1 MASSS
6 PSASA
11 PAPAPAPLKGPT
23 VPFGRP
29 MREAHFAFSPHYT
42 PINHGSY
49 GTYPVSVREAHEALR
64 RDVEA
69 APDRFIVIDW
79 PARLRESRAA
89 IAGVLN
95 CETDEVVLVP
105 NCTTGSDTIFKNI
118 KWEPGDVILVYEVV
132 YEAALAGLSWIA
144 ETFGVRVEV
153 VPLQIPLS
161 DAEIVDAVVSAARR
175 INEGQQENAD
185 GDGDGKGNGNVK
197 ERVRLAVVDTVVSM
211 PGLRMPFETLVPA
224 LQAEG
229 ALVLVDAAHGIGHV
243 DIDLAALKPDFLVT
257 SLNKWFFVPRGVSAL
272 YVPKRHQGLV
282 RTSLPTSVRF
292 REHAGEEGEDEGA
305 FVKLFDFVA
314 SHDMTNFLAV
324 KAALSFRADICGGED
339 AIREYCRSVAR
350 QGGEVAASILGTEVM
365 DAPASRMRECFF
377 ANVRLPLVITTDN
390 DGNETEVREGKIP
403 IRDAGKVVQ
412 WFKETGV
419 RESGMYF
426 QTGPYRGALWW
437 RLSGMVYVDV
447 EDFRR
452 AAEVLKG
459 LCERAGRGEYL
470 R

>member
-1 MASSS
+1 MTSSS
-6 PSASA
+6 PSGS
-11 PAPAPAPLKGPT
+11 APAPLKGPI

-29 MREAHFAFSPHYT
+29 MREAQFAFSPHYT

-64 RDVEA
+64 REVEA

-89 IAGVLN
+89 VAGILN

-153 VPLQIPLS
+153 VPLSIPLS
-161 DAEIVDAVVSAARR
+161 DAEIVDAVVGAARR
-175 INEGQQENAD
+175 INGAGGGNAD
-185 GDGDGKGNGNVK
+185 GDGDGDGDVK

-211 PGLRMPFETLVPA
+211 PRLRMPFETLVPA

-243 DIDLAALKPDFLVT
+243 DIDLAALMPDFLVT
-257 SLNKWFFVPRGVSAL
+257 SLNKWLFVPRGVSAL

-292 REHAGEEGEDEGA
+292 RKHAGEEGEDEGA
-305 FVKLFDFVA
+305 FVRLFDFVA

-324 KAALSFRADICGGED
+324 KAALTFRADICGGED

-350 QGGEVAASILGTEVM
+350 QGAEVAAFILGTEVM
-365 DAPASRMRECFF
+365 DTPASRMRECFF
-377 ANVRLPLVITTDN
+377 ANVRLPLAITTDN
-390 DGNETEVREGKIP
+390 DGNGTEAGEGKIP
-403 IRDAGKVVQ
+403 IRDVGKVVQ

-452 AAEVLKG
+452 AAEVIKG

>member
-6 PSASA
+6 PQPASASVSPSA
-11 PAPAPAPLKGPT
+11 PPPTGAPTA
-23 VPFGRP
+23 VPFGRA
-29 MREAHFAFSPHYT
+29 MREAHFAFDPHYT

-49 GTYPVSVREAHEALR
+49 GTYPVCVRQAHEALR
-64 RDVEA
+64 AEVEA
-69 APDRFIVIDW
+69 APDRFIVIEW
-79 PARLRESRAA
+79 PARLRQARAA

-95 CETDEVVLVP
+95 CEVDELVLVP
-105 NCTTGSDTIFKNI
+105 NSTTGSDTVFKNI
-118 KWEPGDVILVYEVV
+118 PWRPGDVVLVYEVV
-132 YEAALAGLSWIA
+132 YEAALAGLRWVE

-153 VPLQIPLS
+153 VRVEVPRG
-161 DAEIVDAVVSAARR
+161 DEGVVEAMVGAARR
-175 INEGQQENAD
+175 INAGQNAGN
-185 GDGDGKGNGNVK
+185 GDGNWDGKVR

-243 DIDLAALKPDFLVT
+243 DIDLAELKPDFLVT
-257 SLNKWFFVPRGVSAL
+257 SLNKWLFVPRGVSAL

-292 REHAGEEGEDEGA
+292 RKHAGEQGEDGDA
-305 FVKLFDFVA
+305 FIRLLILLVIR
-314 SHDMTNFLAV
+314 
-324 KAALSFRADICGGED
+324 AALAFRAEICGGED

-365 DAPASRMRECFF
+365 DTPASRMRECYF
-377 ANVRLPLVITTDN
+377 ANVRLPLTITTDN
-390 DGNETEVREGKIP
+390 NNNDTGAREGKIP
-403 IRDAGKVVQ
+403 LRDVGKVVQ

-419 RESGMYF
+419 RESGFYF
-426 QTGPYRGALWW
+426 QAGPWRGALWW

-447 EDFRR
+447 DDFRR
-452 AAEVLKG
+452 AAEVIKG
-459 LCERAGRGEYL
+459 LCERAGKGEY
-470 R
+470 RG